1 MYDKAVECIAYAHPA
16 RFGIENYIFTFFSIA
31 MDVEIS
37 VAYACAGFYD
47 RYPGI
52 VADVFYKTFSA
63 AWYQKVNI
71 SDGIQQFGSRLPVGR
86 KQCNGI
92 FVCTVIFEYFFYY
105 GNDSIV
111 GMPCIVPTF
120 EYTGI

>member
-1 MYDKAVECIAYAHPA
+1 MVSSFVRIYDYALFAQFFCKRRQVFKSFRMYDKAVECIAYAHPA

-71 SDGIQQFGSRLPVGR
+71 SDGIQQFGQSPAGR
-86 KQCNGI
+86 K
-92 FVCTVIFEYFFYY
+92 EA
-105 GNDSIV
+105 
-111 GMPCIVPTF
+111 M
-120 EYTGI
+120 